1 MCRKIVEDRVSL
13 WRGGGKR
20 KRSEGDDA
28 QLSSTSNVNVVPDLA
43 SQPVSCDGS
52 GPTLVKRPGQTVKVP
67 ARERGG
73 VSRSLHSTSGKSSK
87 ETARRTLIRHGNLA
101 ILLGLRVDHDQ
112 DRPQCDEKVKAG
124 HVEARR
130 RF

>member
-1 MCRKIVEDRVSL
+1 MKGRRE
-13 WRGGGKR
+13 GKR
-20 KRSEGDDA
+20 SKRDDA

-67 ARERGG
+67 ARARGR
-73 VSRSLHSTSGKSSK
+73 VSRSSHSTSGKRSK

-101 ILLGLRVDHDQ
+101 VLLGLRVDDDQ
-112 DRPQCDEKVKAG
+112 DRPQRDEKVKAG